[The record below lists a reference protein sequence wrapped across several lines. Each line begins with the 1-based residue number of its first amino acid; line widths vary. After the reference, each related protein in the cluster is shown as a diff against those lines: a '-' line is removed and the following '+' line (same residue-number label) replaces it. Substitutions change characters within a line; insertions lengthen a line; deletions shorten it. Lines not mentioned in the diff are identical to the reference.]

1 MRGVVF
7 LGGREHEIQD
17 CPDPA
22 RRRRWTGLA
31 FSPTSQERWML
42 WLRVE
47 NEHLAAIAEGK
58 PLVEALSDRFYK
70 CRLLGE

>member
-1 MRGVVF
+1 
-7 LGGREHEIQD
+7 
-17 CPDPA
+17 
-22 RRRRWTGLA
+22 
-31 FSPTSQERWML
+31 ML

-58 PLVEALSDRFYK
+58 PLVEVLSDRFYK